1 MSSPIAPLK
10 HFVVAQT
17 EEASNQTASGLYLP
31 DNAAEKPKTAK
42 VLAVGRKVEDIKV
55 GDRII
60 YKSYSSTDVKV
71 DGTEYLI
78 VNEEDILATVK

>member
-1 MSSPIAPLK
+1 MSSPITPLAEN
-10 HFVVAQT
+10 VVAQL

-31 DNAAEKPKTAK
+31 DNATEKPKTAK
-42 VLAVGRKVEDIKV
+42 VVAVGKKVEDIKV

-60 YKSYSSTDVKV
+60 YKSYSSTDIKV

-78 VNEEDILATVK
+78 VKAEDILAIVK